1 MTIQEYLKDLDLTSP
16 IYHKGILVKYVN
28 WGSLQNDG
36 EIKIR
41 LTNRTIK
48 VSVYDLKNT
57 Q

>member
-1 MTIQEYLKDLDLTSP
+1 MLINKQLKDLDLTMR
-16 IYHKGILVKYVN
+16 IYHKGILVKYIN

-41 LTNRTIK
+41 LTDRTIK